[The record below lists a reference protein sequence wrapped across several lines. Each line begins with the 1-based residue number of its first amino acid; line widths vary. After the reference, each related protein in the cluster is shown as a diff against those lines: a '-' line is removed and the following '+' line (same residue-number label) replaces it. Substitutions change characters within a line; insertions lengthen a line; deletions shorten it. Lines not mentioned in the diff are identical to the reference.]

1 MNRRDLLL
9 AGFIGSVLSAQ
20 VDDGALFG
28 QIFEAVWSAVRDQ
41 FYDPNTRG
49 LDWVEIKSKF
59 APRVSACTSRQQ
71 LLTLLRD
78 MLGRLHNSHIFL
90 YSREEW
96 DSRENILPFNFDRVG
111 DRVFIRE
118 LLQPKTTDHSTQFR
132 FGDEILSVDK
142 LPPESLQPHSLAT
155 LQEVK
160 GNPNFGPA
168 ASIAE
173 VSIRRSGKTFT
184 FRTRRV
190 TRKRDLQNAVIAEPL
205 DGIKMLRM
213 LTLDSALLPEQQ
225 LRELWSRVQPSRGI
239 VIDLRNCVG
248 GDPKV
253 SNFIAGGLLGEHK
266 RLFTE
271 IPRPGAQQPET
282 TGYSDSG
289 VELYRGKVVILANT
303 NTESQPEVLAAICKE
318 YGCAQLIGERTAG
331 AFNGWT
337 IAIPL
342 PDHFARFA
350 LPYTRGVSP
359 KGISYEARGIAPD
372 DVISGTVED
381 YASGRDRVLKR
392 AIQLLK

>member
-1 MNRRDLLL
+1 MNRRELLL
-9 AGFIGSVLSAQ
+9 AGLIGSVLRAQ
-20 VDDGALFG
+20 ADDPALFG
-28 QIFEAVWSAVRDQ
+28 QVFEAVWTAVRDQ

-49 LDWVEIKSKF
+49 LDWVEIKRKF

-96 DSRENILPFNFDRVG
+96 DLSENILPFNFDRLG

-118 LLQPKTTDHSTQFR
+118 LLRPKTADDSTQFR
-132 FGDEILSVDK
+132 FGDEIPSVDQ
-142 LPPESLQPHSLAT
+142 LPPGRLHPYSLAT

-168 ASIAE
+168 ASVA
-173 VSIRRSGKTFT
+173 VVNIRRAGKTST

-190 TRKRDLQNAVIAEPL
+190 MRKQDLQNALIAEPL
-205 DGIKMLRM
+205 DGIKVLRM

-225 LRELWSRVQPSRGI
+225 LREIWSSVQPSRGI

-271 IPRPGAQQPET
+271 IPRPGTQQPEAIE
-282 TGYSDSG
+282 YSDSG
-289 VELYRGKVVILANT
+289 VELYRGKVVVLTNT

-318 YGCAQLIGERTAG
+318 YSGARLIGERTAG

-350 LPYTRGVSP
+350 LPYTREVSP
-359 KGISYEARGIAPD
+359 KGISYEGRGIVPD
-372 DVISGTVED
+372 EVISSTVED
-381 YASGRDRVLKR
+381 YASGSDRVLKR
-392 AIQLLK
+392 ALELLR